1 MTDTQSSLIF
11 NNAAQ
16 DFATHAKANKFT
28 ADEVLEGYGLY
39 KQAIAG
45 DIPNEKNN
53 SDAVQDMAWSMKK
66 GIARDEAASQYIAFV
81 DKLKSKYSL

>member
-1 MTDTQSSLIF
+1 MTDTISSLVF

-28 ADEVLEGYGLY
+28 AEEVLEGYGLY
-39 KQAIAG
+39 KQAVSG
-45 DIPNEKNN
+45 DIPNDKTN
-53 SDAVQDMAWSMKK
+53 SEAVQDIAWSMKK
-66 GIARDEAASQYIAFV
+66 GIAQDEAATQYIAFV

>member
-1 MTDTQSSLIF
+1 MADINTDPAF
-11 NNAAQ
+11 NTAAS

-39 KQAIAG
+39 KQAASG
-45 DIPNEKNN
+45 DIPEEKE
-53 SDAVQDMAWSMKK
+53 SSEAAQDKAWSMKK
-66 GIARDEAASQYIAFV
+66 GLPRDTAASQYITFV

>member
-28 ADEVLEGYGLY
+28 AEEVLEGYGLY

-45 DIPNEKNN
+45 DIPSGKNN
-53 SDAVQDMAWSMKK
+53 NFLIFYYFFFLDS
-66 GIARDEAASQYIAFV
+66 FN
-81 DKLKSKYSL
+81 

>member
-28 ADEVLEGYGLY
+28 AEEVLEGYGLY

-45 DIPNEKNN
+45 DIP
-53 SDAVQDMAWSMKK
+53 SDMAWSMKK
-66 GIARDEAASQYIAFV
+66 GIARDDAASQYIAFV